1 MANIML
7 DPSLIHFHER
17 TLSIGELLSTNNSN
31 TYTSENDH
39 TEFNSDVIES
49 ILVRIPLHPIIALG
63 VTSNVYKVVNTFQFN
78 PIVNYCSNLYK
89 LSELKYLDTK
99 FNRTFDDLHIAF
111 RRRIY
116 ETNITV
122 IMIPYYVRE
131 DIKSDII
138 R

>member
-78 PIVNYCSNLYK
+78 PIVNYCSNLYE
-89 LSELKYLDTK
+89 LS
-99 FNRTFDDLHIAF
+99 
-111 RRRIY
+111 
-116 ETNITV
+116 NI
-122 IMIPYYVRE
+122 
-131 DIKSDII
+131 
-138 R
+138 